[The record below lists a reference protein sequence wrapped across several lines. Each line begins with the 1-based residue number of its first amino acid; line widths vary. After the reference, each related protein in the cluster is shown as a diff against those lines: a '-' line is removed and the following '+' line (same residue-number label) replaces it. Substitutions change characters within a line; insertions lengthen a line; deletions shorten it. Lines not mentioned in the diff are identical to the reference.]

1 MFLIRWPLPCVTWD
15 KGCTFRENL
24 FEMKFHGRGSFMEL
38 EFCGV
43 VSPEASGN
51 ALFFIGGLD
60 RAFICHLVVNVPAR

>member
-1 MFLIRWPLPCVTWD
+1 
-15 KGCTFRENL
+15 
-24 FEMKFHGRGSFMEL
+24 MEL